1 MKSIAKSEAQP
12 SPQDLVNPYPCVQL
26 HHWFAMA
33 QWPVSRMRA
42 YLESCRGPSPVAEA
56 MRQIYLDVLR
66 ECEQLLQVSLPPDLA
81 EHLAREDA
89 ALTAAVSD
97 QRLRKIGVRRRKAR
111 VAAAD

>member
-1 MKSIAKSEAQP
+1 MKSIPNLEAQP

-26 HHWFAMA
+26 HHWFSMA
-33 QWPVSRMRA
+33 QWPVTRMKA
-42 YLESCRGPSPVAEA
+42 YLESCEGPTPVAEA